1 MPSYSRNQPMYSGD
15 VPRTTGLNSF
25 GQPFRGKRI
34 RGVGRE
40 EHAVGMAYS
49 AARRNQTGPLSARGP
64 DSQGAFAQ
72 RKLDEAEAAQ
82 RHAMETRAQEAA
94 EKGRAAAQTAM
105 NPPAPAKRQG
115 QMIETGPG
123 RSRWMSGDDMTAM
136 EEQTKKARMSARR
149 TVNYSKPRAPA
160 RFEGLTATEMKQR
173 AKQGGAVFAR

>member
-1 MPSYSRNQPMYSGD
+1 MYSGD

-72 RKLDEAEAAQ
+72 RKMDEAAAAQ
-82 RHAMETRAQEAA
+82 RQAMETRAQEAV
-94 EKGRAAAQTAM
+94 EKGRAAAQAANPSAAPMGKFAAAASRSANAAQAM

-123 RSRWMSGDDMTAM
+123 RSRWMSGEEMDAM
-136 EEQTKKARMSARR
+136 EAQKKKARLSARR
-149 TVNYSKPRAPA
+149 TVNYSKPRATA
-160 RFEGLTATEMKQR
+160 RFDP
-173 AKQGGAVFAR
+173 VFAR

>member
-34 RGVGRE
+34 RGFGRE
-40 EHAVGMAYS
+40 ERKVGLAYS
-49 AARRNQTGPLSARGP
+49 DAQRRQSGPLSTRDT

-72 RKLDEAEAAQ
+72 RKLDEAAAAQ
-82 RHAMETRAQEAA
+82 RQAMETRAQEAV
-94 EKGRAAAQTAM
+94 EKGRAAAQAAM

-123 RSRWMSGDDMTAM
+123 RSRWMSGDDMDAM
-136 EEQTKKARMSARR
+136 EAQKKKARLSARR